1 MPLTAKR
8 IDYIFEEPLNL
19 YILLV
24 SFFPLP
30 LWIPGENKA
39 KLKELFNLNKRLRWG
54 AQCPRHTE
62 YTYYFLL
69 SNCSKASD
77 FFN

>member
-19 YILLV
+19 YVLLV

-39 KLKELFNLNKRLRWG
+39 KLKELFNLDKRLR
-54 AQCPRHTE
+54 
-62 YTYYFLL
+62 
-69 SNCSKASD
+69 
-77 FFN
+77 